1 MRQAL
6 QIHFHGTDSSAAVED
21 AVRRKLQHLE
31 RFSDEIVS
39 CRVGVELLQRHSQQ
53 GRPFGISIALTIPGR
68 ELVVSA
74 VQHED
79 VYVAIR
85 DAFDAM
91 GRQLEEA
98 ARQRRGEVKRHA
110 QAAGGMAA
118 GPERGEG

>member
-31 RFSDEIVS
+31 RLCDEIVS

-53 GRPFGISIALTIPGR
+53 GRPFGVGIALTIPGR
-68 ELVVSA
+68 ELVVST

-91 GRQLEEA
+91 ARQLEDA
-98 ARQRRGEVKRHA
+98 LRQRRGDVKRHG
-110 QAAGGMAA
+110 QAAGGQQM
-118 GPERGEG
+118 GEG